1 MFLKNQLAK
10 GRPVVLPIEIKTFQ
24 CMNTI
29 QIRINLFVKFF
40 TLSKNKNNPYQEKA
54 HDKAIFLQQNI
65 NITINVIRTDV
76 QEEYPADSLN
86 VFPALIESRIE
97 SIANLET

>member
-10 GRPVVLPIEIKTFQ
+10 GRLVVLPIEIKTFQ

-40 TLSKNKNNPYQEKA
+40 TLSSIIKQE
-54 HDKAIFLQQNI
+54 
-65 NITINVIRTDV
+65 
-76 QEEYPADSLN
+76 
-86 VFPALIESRIE
+86 
-97 SIANLET
+97 

>member
-40 TLSKNKNNPYQEKA
+40 TLSITGRILFYPYLA
-54 HDKAIFLQQNI
+54 
-65 NITINVIRTDV
+65 V
-76 QEEYPADSLN
+76 EEVSNYKLLLDNS
-86 VFPALIESRIE
+86 F
-97 SIANLET
+97 